1 MKSEIVCVFFVEK
14 EAVMDQWHNF
24 EHKITAP
31 FSKDLKAI
39 EKVVENLFQDCD
51 DVIKKEFQ
59 NTKRKEEKIYI
70 CYIDGLINRDIL
82 EESVIRPFLNH
93 VGEEQEDWFS
103 SILSETLETVD
114 VKEVYEMDQMIEA
127 ILGGDTAIFADGYE
141 KGLVL
146 SSKGFPTRGVAPTES
161 EVVLRGSKDSFNEN
175 FRQNTALIRRRIK
188 DTRLKLK
195 QSTVGF
201 RSRTNV
207 GLLYMDDLVEPELV
221 KQIEQQLKEIK
232 IDGIFDN
239 GMLEHLLEK
248 ETLSP
253 FPQFQHTERPDKT
266 ASGILEGR
274 IAIVVDNSPGVLLV
288 PVTLHCFFQAS
299 DDYYNRFYVAS
310 FERFLRYMA
319 ALIAIGLPGLYIA
332 IFNFHTEVLPTSLVL
347 SFASARLG
355 VPFPVV
361 VELLL
366 MELAFEMLRE
376 AGVRM
381 PGQMGN
387 TIGVVGGLIVGQTA
401 VEAGLVST
409 IVVIVV
415 SLTAIASF
423 SIPSESFT
431 SAFRLMKFILIAT
444 CALWGIYGFFLG
456 MLFVLIHLCSLDS
469 YGIPYLLPTVSS
481 SVAEYGTKK
490 DYIGKAP
497 IGMMKERP
505 IFTRRGAR
513 VRMRENKKKQS

>member
-1 MKSEIVCVFFVEK
+1 
-14 EAVMDQWHNF
+14 MDQWHSF
-24 EHKITAP
+24 EHKIIANV
-31 FSKDLKAI
+31 SSVLKKNV
-39 EKVVENLFQDCD
+39 EVVEQLFADCD
-51 DVIKKEFQ
+51 DVIKKELQ
-59 NTKRKEEKIYI
+59 NGQNKQERIYI
-70 CYIDGLINRDIL
+70 CYIDGLINRELL
-82 EESVIRPFLNH
+82 EESIVRPFLNR
-93 VGEEQEDWFS
+93 VSKGDDWFS
-103 SILSETLETVD
+103 DFFSEIVETVD
-114 VKEVYEMDQMIEA
+114 VKETDNMDDLVGA
-127 ILGGDTAIFADGYE
+127 ILGGDTALFAEGYQ
-141 KGLVL
+141 KGLVI
-146 SSKGFPTRGVAPTES
+146 SSKGFPTRGVSQTES

-175 FRQNTALIRRRIK
+175 FRTNTALIRRRIK
-188 DTRLKLK
+188 DTRLKMK
-195 QSTVGF
+195 QTTVGF

-207 GLLYMDDLVEPELV
+207 GIFYMDDLVEPELV
-221 KQIEQQLKEIK
+221 EQIERQLKDIK
-232 IDGIFDN
+232 IDAIFDN
-239 GMLEHLLEK
+239 GMLEHLLEQN
-248 ETLSP
+248 TLSP
-253 FPQFQHTERPDKT
+253 FPQYQHTERPDKT

-274 IAIVVDNSPGVLLV
+274 VAIVVDNSPGVLLA
-288 PVTLHCFFQAS
+288 PVTFHCFFQAS

-319 ALIAIGLPGLYIA
+319 ALISIGLPGLYIA

-361 VELLL
+361 IELLL

-423 SIPSESFT
+423 SIPNESFT
-431 SAFRLMKFILIAT
+431 STFRLLKFVLIGT
-444 CALWGIYGFFLG
+444 CALWGIYGFFIGIL
-456 MLFVLIHLCSLDS
+456 LVLIHLCHLES
-469 YGIPYLLPTVSS
+469 YGIPYLMPTVSS
-481 SVAEYGTKK
+481 SVAGYGTKK
-490 DYIGKAP
+490 DYIFKAP
-497 IGMMKERP
+497 IHMMKERP

-513 VRMRENKKKQS
+513 VRMRKGEEDHVCRK